1 MAGSLA
7 PLAAGLY
14 PVMLTPFTPDGSSVD
29 YPVLEALTRWYLDNG
44 AAGLFPVAQSSEMY
58 NLQAEERIACA
69 KVVKAAAQ
77 GWHAACGGAG
87 RAPVV
92 CAAGTFE
99 GSVEEKA
106 AFARRMHEEGGADVV
121 VVLVCMMAAQEE
133 DDAAWKANAEQ
144 FMALTGDV
152 PLGLYECPAPY
163 HRLLTPA
170 TLRWLADSGRFRF
183 HKDTSRRNDLIS
195 EKLAAL
201 EGHGGPFRWYN
212 GNCTTLL
219 HSLQAGGDGFGGV
232 TANYYPHLAA
242 WLCKHWE
249 DQPAAAA
256 KLQRFLTVAEGI
268 VKQMYPASAKTYVAQ
283 CNPGF
288 PLSGYCRNGST
299 FNDHPENV
307 EKLECLRAMEA
318 DMCAELGITV
328 VPPSLDAASD
338 AGKAAAAAA
347 TSLFAASSAGD
358 GAAVPNALEFD

>member
-14 PVMLTPFTPDGSSVD
+14 PVMLTPFTPDGGSVD

-58 NLQAEERIACA
+58 NLQPEERIACA

-77 GWHAACGGAG
+77 GWHAARGGEG

-121 VVLVCMMAAQEE
+121 VVLVCMMAAQDE
-133 DDAAWKANAEQ
+133 DDAAWKANTEQ

-183 HKDTSRRNDLIS
+183 HKDTSRRNDLIT

-219 HSLQAGGDGFGGV
+219 HSLQLPLLLSALHISVRLPYMLRLLLSLPAVLGLPSLLLLLV
-232 TANYYPHLAA
+232 LTREPRRHLNTSAA
-242 WLCKHWE
+242 TIST
-249 DQPAAAA
+249 PNTAAAA
-256 KLQRFLTVAEGI
+256 NQVAVLSLTLLGRKLSLVT
-268 VKQMYPASAKTYVAQ
+268 
-283 CNPGF
+283 
-288 PLSGYCRNGST
+288 PLSPCVAPLISIFSFSLHIVLKSMIVT
-299 FNDHPENV
+299 QAT
-307 EKLECLRAMEA
+307 LR
-318 DMCAELGITV
+318 
-328 VPPSLDAASD
+328 
-338 AGKAAAAAA
+338 
-347 TSLFAASSAGD
+347 FAHTI
-358 GAAVPNALEFD
+358 